1 MKAWGFK
8 LLKIL
13 SVVLGVVLVLAVL
26 FIAPIDKTPLQE
38 QAFYQQT
45 KKTLD
50 TLSLTTYAPIS
61 AIKVG
66 WVTVNITPDYPMPMA
81 GYRLRDQ
88 YESVHDS
95 LFARVLVIDNGA
107 TIVGIVSIDLLMF
120 PSSILIPLQA
130 WAQQNGF
137 SFLYAGA
144 THTHNGVGGWEESLG
159 GQLVE
164 GDYNREWVTI
174 TINKLANAL
183 TEAKAN
189 RLPASLSYGESNA
202 NALVANRLK
211 LSSLTDG
218 KLRAIH
224 IQRSDSTKG
233 LFYTFSAHATTID
246 KKSTALSSDYP
257 GEVNELLKQ
266 QGYHFSMY
274 MAGMV
279 ASHRTKYLNDYNLVK
294 DFTLIDIYSKEL
306 VRRLNYIRFKALEDS
321 LKIEMTRMPIAFG
334 PSQLRIA
341 KDWRIRPW
349 VFESVFGPLQGNLT
363 LLRLG
368 SITLVGTPCDFS
380 GELYNQYLT
389 AVDTPLMITS
399 FNGGYVGY
407 ITEDSKYTSSNRTE
421 VRNMNWV
428 GPYHGQYFAEMIQA
442 LLKK

>member
-13 SVVLGVVLVLAVL
+13 SGVLGVVLLLTVL

-50 TLSLTTYAPIS
+50 ALSLNTHAPKTGT
-61 AIKVG
+61 KVG
-66 WVTVNITPDYPMPMA
+66 WATVNITPEYPMPMA

-95 LFARVLVIDNGA
+95 LYARVLVIDNGA
-107 TIVGIVSIDLLMF
+107 TTVGIVSMDLLMF
-120 PSSILIPLQA
+120 PSSILNPLQA

-144 THTHNGVGGWEESLG
+144 THTHNGIGGWEESMG

-164 GDYNREWVTI
+164 GAYHSEWVSATI
-174 TINKLANAL
+174 DKLANAL
-183 TEAKAN
+183 TEAKAS

-211 LSSLTDG
+211 LSPLTDG
-218 KLRAIH
+218 KLRALQ
-224 IQRSDSTKG
+224 IQRSDSSKA

-246 KKSTALSSDYP
+246 KKSTALSADYP
-257 GEVNELLKQ
+257 GVVNTLLKK

-279 ASHRTKYLNDYNLVK
+279 ASHRTKYLNDYNLIK
-294 DFTLIDIYSKEL
+294 DFKLIDIYSKEV
-306 VRRLNYIRFKALEDS
+306 VRRLNYIRFKTLEDS
-321 LKIEMTRMPIAFG
+321 LRIDMARMPIAFG

-349 VFESVFGPLQGNLT
+349 LFESAFGPLQGNLT

-368 SITLVGTPCDFS
+368 SISLVGTPCDFS

-389 AVDTPLMITS
+389 EVETPLMITS

-407 ITEDSKYTSSNRTE
+407 ITEDSKYNSSNRTE